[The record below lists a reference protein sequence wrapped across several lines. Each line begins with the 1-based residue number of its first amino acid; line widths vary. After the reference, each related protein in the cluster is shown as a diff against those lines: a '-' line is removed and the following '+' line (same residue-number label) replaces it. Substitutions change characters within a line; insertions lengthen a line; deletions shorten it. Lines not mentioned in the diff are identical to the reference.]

1 MTDVG
6 ERLEPPIWFE
16 PLRSPSWLVPGVRDG
31 APRIVCCAE
40 PWQGTAVDT
49 AGRDLRLGLPLY
61 LSEALRFGTN
71 ARSVGLREPR
81 ASREVPEDADLIV
94 SSAVAPDGG
103 AAIRVRLI
111 DPLGSVLGEIE
122 RDAHDEASLGEALG
136 GLAHAVSAAAAPM
149 GVRPVWNSLYTLPAG
164 PALAAYIRGQHAFVR
179 VLQGALPVS
188 ADSDSIIGRRADV
201 QSVLE
206 ALGTL
211 ATSTHEPFPALLFF
225 GALLAARDAG
235 SPVVGGFRLPANARC
250 TASTDPLDPVFAMTA
265 LVARV
270 FGDLATSERRIEQ
283 LRAAEGGS
291 RRRWLAR
298 VEAVT

>member
-1 MTDVG
+1 MAG
-6 ERLEPPIWFE
+6 AAEPLEPPVWFE
-16 PLRSPSWLVPGVRDG
+16 ALRSPSWLVPGVRDG
-31 APRIVCCAE
+31 APSIVCCAE

-61 LSEALRFGTN
+61 LSEALRFGSN
-71 ARSVGLREPR
+71 ARPVGLREPR
-81 ASREVPEDADLIV
+81 ASGDVPADADLIV
-94 SSAVAPDGG
+94 LSAVAPDGG
-103 AAIRVRLI
+103 AAIRVRVL

-122 RDAHDEASLGEALG
+122 REAHDEASLGEALG
-136 GLAHAVSAAAAPM
+136 GLAHAVTAAAAPV
-149 GVRPVWNSLYTLPAG
+149 GVRPVWNSLYTLPSGA
-164 PALAAYIRGQHAFVR
+164 ALVAYVRGQHACAR
-179 VLQGALPVS
+179 MLDEALPAS
-188 ADSDSIIGRRADV
+188 ADSASIAGRRADG

-206 ALGTL
+206 ALGAL

-235 SPVVGGFRLPANARC
+235 SPLVGGFRLQANARC
-250 TASTDPLDPVFAMTA
+250 TASTDPLDPVYAMTA

-270 FGDLATSERRIEQ
+270 FGDLATSERRIDL